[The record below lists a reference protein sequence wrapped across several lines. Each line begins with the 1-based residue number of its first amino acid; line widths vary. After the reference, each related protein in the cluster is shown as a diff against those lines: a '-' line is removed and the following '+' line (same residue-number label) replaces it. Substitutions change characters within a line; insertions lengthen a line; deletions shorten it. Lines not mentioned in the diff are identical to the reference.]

1 MPRVQEEKGSTRFKM
16 DVSKIQ
22 IDSITRHDLTGFIT
36 CHLAAMVADRMWN
49 KEGEV
54 RGWAERGEEGLGRV
68 WGLGFKGFRV

>member
-1 MPRVQEEKGSTRFKM
+1 M

-54 RGWAERGEEGLGRV
+54 GGLADTGGGVRVQGLRFKVEGWRFQVPGSR
-68 WGLGFKGFRV
+68 FKVRI